1 MKTLIKAGLF
11 ALFLIALL
19 TSFSAFAHRNGGGT
33 AQMQDDILYYTNKFR
48 KKQGLPPLQMSESL
62 NKIATN
68 HSRNMATGRT
78 GFGHSGFNN
87 RVDQAQG
94 SLGRLT
100 AYAENV
106 AYGQMDAQ
114 EVVDG
119 WIRSRGH
126 RKNMLGNYN
135 LIGIGVAKGGNGQ
148 LYFTQFF
155 VQKPGKR

>member
-1 MKTLIKAGLF
+1 MKTLIKAGLLAF
-11 ALFLIALL
+11 FLLSLL
-19 TSFSAFAHRNGGGT
+19 TSFAVFAHGNGGS
-33 AQMQDDILYYTNKFR
+33 ASQMQEDILYYTNKFR

-62 NKIATN
+62 NRIATN
-68 HSRNMATGRT
+68 HSRNMASGRT
-78 GFGHSGFNN
+78 GFGHSGFES
-87 RVDQAQG
+87 RVNQAQNSLG
-94 SLGRLT
+94 SLR

-106 AYGQMDAQ
+106 AYGQMDAE

-135 LIGIGVAKGGNGQ
+135 LIGIGVGRARNGQ

-155 VQKPGKR
+155 VQKQGAR